1 MATATIKSNIETYM
15 QTNWTLTSIQFD
27 GVPFDYTS
35 LVSWISLVYLPAINS
50 QYSFDGT
57 STGRILSEGVL
68 KIFCYAKSTTL
79 AFQLADSV
87 KTALN
92 GKNIS
97 NVELAI
103 GSDGAALNLDNGYFE
118 VPVSFIARNW
128 A

>member
-1 MATATIKSNIETYM
+1 MATATIKSNLETYL
-15 QTNWTLTSIQFD
+15 QTNWTLTSIQYD
-27 GVPFDYTS
+27 GVPFSYSGLTN
-35 LVSWISLVYLPAINS
+35 WISVVYTPAINS
-50 QYSFDGT
+50 QYAFDGS

-79 AFQLADSV
+79 AFSLADSV

-97 NVELAI
+97 NVELSI
-103 GSDGAALNLDNGYFE
+103 GSDGAALDLGNGYFE
-118 VPVSFIARNW
+118 VPVSFITQNW

>member
-1 MATATIKSNIETYM
+1 MATATIKSDLETYI
-15 QTNWTLTSIQFD
+15 QTNWTLTAIQFD
-27 GVPFDYTS
+27 GAHFVHANLPN
-35 LVSWISLVYLPAINS
+35 WISVVYTPAINS
-50 QYSFDGT
+50 QYSFDGS

-97 NVELAI
+97 NVELSV
-103 GSDGAALNLDNGYFE
+103 GSDGAALDLGNGYFE
-118 VPVSFIARNW
+118 VPVSFITRNW